1 MPRRH
6 PPGQVAVCADH
17 DRPCRTRGMVSGTR
31 GTPRQNVEV
40 RAREL
45 VLDGGRWE
53 VPTCCE
59 RGFTT
64 QLPDLVVWLKPSGP
78 PWAVIAVI
86 AVIAESGGRR
96 EDRQKLMLEGWRD
109 AVPGGRYAGVRYD
122 CASASVS
129 SSIGSPRK
137 EGLADAAR
145 PQRDRAEHRRRP
157 PNESGAIERSS
168 GSPYRRTAD
177 DGDAE
182 QRSLI
187 LKRIRVL
194 LVRPPRALPSCWRG
208 HLAPMAFVWLP
219 MSRER
224 RQGPCSA
231 PALDDCSSRRA
242 AASSGL
248 RIPQRHVASV
258 RARGRLGESSGHF

>member
-1 MPRRH
+1 M
-6 PPGQVAVCADH
+6 
-17 DRPCRTRGMVSGTR
+17 
-31 GTPRQNVEV
+31 EV

-129 SSIGSPRK
+129 SSIGC
-137 EGLADAAR
+137 LAKKVWLTPPDLSVTVQSTGGGRRTRAALSR
-145 PQRDRAEHRRRP
+145 DLRDRRTEEP
-157 PNESGAIERSS
+157 PTMATLSKGAS
-168 GSPYRRTAD
+168 
-177 DGDAE
+177 
-182 QRSLI
+182 
-187 LKRIRVL
+187 
-194 LVRPPRALPSCWRG
+194 
-208 HLAPMAFVWLP
+208 F
-219 MSRER
+219 
-224 RQGPCSA
+224 
-231 PALDDCSSRRA
+231 
-242 AASSGL
+242 
-248 RIPQRHVASV
+248 
-258 RARGRLGESSGHF
+258 